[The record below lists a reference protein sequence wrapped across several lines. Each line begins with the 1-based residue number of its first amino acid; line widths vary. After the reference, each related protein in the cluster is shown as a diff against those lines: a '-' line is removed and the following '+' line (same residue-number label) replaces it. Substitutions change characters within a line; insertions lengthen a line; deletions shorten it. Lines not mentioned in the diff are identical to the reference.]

1 MRRILDGLYQASGVM
16 AAIFLAAIALIV
28 LMQVG
33 ANGIDALARWLIG
46 RPIGLLVPSY
56 ADFAGYFL
64 ATASFLALAHTLKK
78 QAHIRVCLV
87 VERLGPRWRRGAELW
102 ASGFGAAIT
111 AYFSWYM
118 AGLVHQSWRFADLS
132 PGLVPVPLWIPQ
144 AAMTT
149 GLIIL
154 TIGLADVFVTVIRGG
169 NPYDAPGTADMAAEE
184 R

>member
-1 MRRILDGLYQASGVM
+1 MRRILDGLYHVSGVM

-33 ANGIDALARWLIG
+33 ANGIDALSRRLTG
-46 RPIGLLVPSY
+46 EPIGLLVPSY

-64 ATASFLALAHTLKK
+64 ATSSFLALAHTLKK
-78 QAHIRVCLV
+78 DAHIRVTVLIV
-87 VERLGPRWRRGAELW
+87 RLGPRGRRGAELW
-102 ASGFGAAIT
+102 ASGFGAFVT
-111 AYFSWYM
+111 GYFSGYM
-118 AGLVHQSWRFADLS
+118 AALVHQSWRFADLS

-154 TIGLADVFVTVIRGG
+154 TICLLDVFVTVIRGG
-169 NPYDAPGTADMAAEE
+169 DPYHPPKAGDAAAEK